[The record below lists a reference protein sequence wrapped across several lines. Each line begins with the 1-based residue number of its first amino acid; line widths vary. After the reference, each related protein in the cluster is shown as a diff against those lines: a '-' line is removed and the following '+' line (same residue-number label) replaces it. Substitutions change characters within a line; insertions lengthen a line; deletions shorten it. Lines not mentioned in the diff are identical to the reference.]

1 VLECVVN
8 ISEGRD
14 GLILEALADA
24 AGKDLLD
31 IHSDP
36 DHNRSVF
43 TMIGEDAPRRLAETA
58 VSLMTIANHEGVH
71 PRLGMI
77 DVVPFVPLKT
87 STMAEAIRAR
97 DEFAQWVAT
106 ELEIPSFLYGPE
118 RSLPFIRKNAWTAL
132 LPDVGGSNPHDTA
145 GAMCVGAREPLV
157 AYNVWLAD
165 VDIHETRRIAA
176 HVRTEHIRTLGL
188 QVGRYTQV
196 SMNLIEPEVAGPDI
210 AVAAVQKHTNIHHT
224 ELVGLLPNDVLS
236 KIPSGQWEALD
247 LAEEKTIEWRLE
259 NRNWRISR

>member
-1 VLECVVN
+1 VVN

-14 GLILEALADA
+14 SLVIEALATA

-43 TMIGEDAPRRLAETA
+43 TMVGEDAPRRLAETA
-58 VSLMTIANHEGVH
+58 VSLMTIANHHGVH

-77 DVVPFVPLKT
+77 DVVPFVPLKS
-87 STMAEAIRAR
+87 STMADAVRAR
-97 DEFAQWVAT
+97 DDFAQWVAS
-106 ELEIPSFLYGPE
+106 ELQIPSFLYGPE
-118 RSLPFIRKNAWTAL
+118 RTLPYIRKNAWHSL

-165 VDIHETRRIAA
+165 LDIQETRRIASL
-176 HVRTEHIRTLGL
+176 VRTEHIRTLGL
-188 QVGRYTQV
+188 QVGRFTQV
-196 SMNLIEPEVAGPDI
+196 SMNLVEPSIAGPEM
-210 AVAAVQKHTNIHHT
+210 AVAAVLQHTKIHHT

-236 KIPSGQWEALD
+236 KIPSGQWEELD
-247 LAEEKTIEWRLE
+247 LAEKKTIEWRLE
-259 NRNWRISR
+259 HRDWRTSR